1 MIPVPIIITG
11 FGPFGGAPDNP
22 SSTLVNTIISNTT
35 IEGYMNEGPNNF
47 QIVQHAIL
55 DTSVEGAKELQKLQK
70 LPASFHLHL
79 GVHGGAKQI
88 HVENQAFNNDDF
100 RIPDNKGIQLNN
112 HTIAPECPE
121 IYQTS
126 IDVCKLVESLGEG
139 YCVSNDPGRFL
150 CNHVFFQ
157 SLRWCATCDGTK
169 HCLFVHV
176 PPFSVV
182 SFKDQYQL
190 ILTLLN
196 TLCKDFNTFANGIP
210 TSKTLVAN
218 NTGGNF
224 VPSVNVNNINSNKG
238 KDKEEENKDN
248 KDGKSGSGKR
258 KRGNGNNNNN
268 SNKGKDKEEENKDN
282 KDGKSGSGKR
292 KRGNGN
298 NNNNSDIVPINITLQ
313 QHQLLSQI
321 VRRIVTNPDDP
332 KYRSISSTSKKLLS
346 ILGTRA
352 NEILTT
358 LGFTYINDTKVFTL
372 INNADD
378 LQEVLQTV
386 FHIHKEIVNVKRA
399 KIEGTGTAT
408 GTVSTTSSSSSSSS
422 FSNPPPSSIVVY
434 CDRCNKTRYLLSHE
448 YNAETLSND
457 AWTCS
462 LISTRMPETCK
473 EPDDELKEII
483 GRKYAAVF
491 QLMGIINREHLAA
504 ADVTTL
510 TQAAGGDE
518 FYYLIQGWVMEAQKA
533 ELADAMVVAFEGVQT
548 DVETALKWVGVTSP
562 VDLMEQSNTT
572 WKMLLQERCG
582 VEVELKQLEIWRTNC
597 KELLNKNKWMMEWR
611 YDVMK
616 TSDKKS

>member
-11 FGPFGGAPDNP
+11 FGPFGGAADNP

-35 IEGYMNEGPNNF
+35 PEGYMNEGPNNKF

-100 RIPDNKGIQLNN
+100 RIPDNKGIQLKN

-190 ILTLLN
+190 ILKLLN
-196 TLCKDFNTFANGIP
+196 TLCNDFNTFANGIP
-210 TSKTLVAN
+210 TSKTLAAN
-218 NTGGNF
+218 NTSGNF

-268 SNKGKDKEEENKDN
+268 S
-282 KDGKSGSGKR
+282 
-292 KRGNGN
+292 
-298 NNNNSDIVPINITLQ
+298 DIVPINITLL

-321 VRRIVTNPDDP
+321 VGRIVTNPDDP

-386 FHIHKEIVNVKRA
+386 FHIHKEIVNVKRLKRP

-473 EPDDELKEII
+473 EPDDELKGII

>member
-11 FGPFGGAPDNP
+11 FGPFGGASSDNP

-35 IEGYMNEGPNNF
+35 IEGYMNEGPNNKF

-88 HVENQAFNNDDF
+88 HVESQAFNNDDF
-100 RIPDNKGIQLNN
+100 RIPDNKGIQLKN

-190 ILTLLN
+190 ILKLLN
-196 TLCKDFNTFANGIP
+196 TLCNDFNTFANGIP
-210 TSKTLVAN
+210 TSKTLAAN
-218 NTGGNF
+218 NTSGNF
-224 VPSVNVNNINSNKG
+224 VPSVNVNNI
-238 KDKEEENKDN
+238 
-248 KDGKSGSGKR
+248 
-258 KRGNGNNNNN
+258 N

-321 VRRIVTNPDDP
+321 VGRIVTNPDDP

-386 FHIHKEIVNVKRA
+386 FHIHKEIVNVKRLKRP

-473 EPDDELKEII
+473 EPDDELKGII

>member
-11 FGPFGGAPDNP
+11 FGAFGGLPDNP

-35 IEGYMNEGPNNF
+35 IEGYMNEGPNNKF

-88 HVENQAFNNDDF
+88 HVESQAFNNDDF
-100 RIPDNKGIQLNN
+100 RIPDNKGIQLKN

-190 ILTLLN
+190 ILKLLN
-196 TLCKDFNTFANGIP
+196 TLCNDFNTFANGIP
-210 TSKTLVAN
+210 TSKTLAAN
-218 NTGGNF
+218 NKSGNF

-268 SNKGKDKEEENKDN
+268 S
-282 KDGKSGSGKR
+282 
-292 KRGNGN
+292 
-298 NNNNSDIVPINITLQ
+298 DIVPINITLL

-321 VRRIVTNPDDP
+321 VGRIVTNPDDP

-358 LGFTYINDTKVFTL
+358 LGFTYINDRKVFELT
-372 INNADD
+372 NNTDD

-386 FHIHKEIVNVKRA
+386 FHIHKEIVNVKRLKRP

-473 EPDDELKEII
+473 EPDDELKGII

>member
-11 FGPFGGAPDNP
+11 FGAFGGLPDNP

-35 IEGYMNEGPNNF
+35 IEGYMNEGPNNKF
-47 QIVQHAIL
+47 QIIQHAIL

-88 HVENQAFNNDDF
+88 HVESQAFNNDDF
-100 RIPDNKGIQLNN
+100 RIPDNKGIQLKN

-190 ILTLLN
+190 ILKLLN
-196 TLCKDFNTFANGIP
+196 TLCNDFNTFANGIP
-210 TSKTLVAN
+210 TSKTLAAN
-218 NTGGNF
+218 NTSGNF

-268 SNKGKDKEEENKDN
+268 S
-282 KDGKSGSGKR
+282 
-292 KRGNGN
+292 
-298 NNNNSDIVPINITLQ
+298 DIVPINITLQ
-313 QHQLLSQI
+313 QYQLLSQI
-321 VRRIVTNPDDP
+321 VGRIVTNPDDP

-386 FHIHKEIVNVKRA
+386 FHIHKEIVNVKRLKRP

-408 GTVSTTSSSSSSSS
+408 GTVSTTSSSSSSSI
-422 FSNPPPSSIVVY
+422 SNPPPSSIVVY

-473 EPDDELKEII
+473 EPDDELKGII

-518 FYYLIQGWVMEAQKA
+518 FYYLIQGWIMEAQKA

>member
-11 FGPFGGAPDNP
+11 FGPFGGNTTDNP

-35 IEGYMNEGPNNF
+35 IEGYMNEGPNNKF

-100 RIPDNKGIQLNN
+100 RIPDNKGIQLKN

-190 ILTLLN
+190 ILKLLN
-196 TLCKDFNTFANGIP
+196 TLCNDFNTFANGIP
-210 TSKTLVAN
+210 TSKTLAAN
-218 NTGGNF
+218 NTSGNF

-268 SNKGKDKEEENKDN
+268 S
-282 KDGKSGSGKR
+282 
-292 KRGNGN
+292 
-298 NNNNSDIVPINITLQ
+298 DIVPINITLL

-321 VRRIVTNPDDP
+321 VGRIVTNPDDP

-386 FHIHKEIVNVKRA
+386 FHIHKEIVNVKRP
-399 KIEGTGTAT
+399 KMEGTGTAT

-473 EPDDELKEII
+473 EPDDELKGII

>member
-11 FGPFGGAPDNP
+11 FGPFGGKTDNP

-35 IEGYMNEGPNNF
+35 IEGYMNEGPNNKF

-88 HVENQAFNNDDF
+88 HVESQAFNNDDF
-100 RIPDNKGIQLNN
+100 RIPDNKGIQLKN

-190 ILTLLN
+190 ILKLLN
-196 TLCKDFNTFANGIP
+196 TLCNDFNTFANGIP
-210 TSKTLVAN
+210 TSKTLAAN
-218 NTGGNF
+218 NKSGNF

-268 SNKGKDKEEENKDN
+268 S
-282 KDGKSGSGKR
+282 
-292 KRGNGN
+292 
-298 NNNNSDIVPINITLQ
+298 DIVPINITLL

-321 VRRIVTNPDDP
+321 VGRIVTNPDDP

-386 FHIHKEIVNVKRA
+386 FHIHKEIVNVKRP
-399 KIEGTGTAT
+399 KIASGTGTAT

-473 EPDDELKEII
+473 EPDDELKGII